1 MTYDEARQQTARAS
15 AVVKLVCGV
24 ANNAAWLVMLDGY
37 DHAKQC
43 KRFNQSVKGGKVSWM
58 FKQAITEFH
67 NYERRLI
74 HSNENCMFHV
84 SDMNEDTRR
93 KYGDISDQE
102 YYEFWKG
109 MGGIAYQQ
117 TRPMI
122 TSLWN
127 KYRISLL
134 SHNAI
139 DAEHVAWVMT
149 AQATLDLAVAMYG
162 HALKE
167 AQTGFNLPRKLVEYV
182 FGKFSLKRVSKAW
195 MRAMTTLAPEII
207 TANLDSV
214 EEKNIELGLEQL
226 TSAWLN
232 PDLLYSSAYGAVEDY
247 DEVFSTP
254 GFQKKALKEIE
265 TVRAETWAELEK
277 QK

>member
-1 MTYDEARQQTARAS
+1 MTYDEARRQTAKAS

-24 ANNAAWLVMLDGY
+24 GNNAAWLVMLDGY
-37 DHAKQC
+37 DHAKRC
-43 KRFNQSVKGGKVSWM
+43 KRFIQSVKGGKISWL
-58 FKQAITEFH
+58 FKQAVTEFH
-67 NYERRLI
+67 NYERCLI
-74 HSNENCMFHV
+74 HSSENRMFHV
-84 SDMNEDTRR
+84 DDMNEEIRR
-93 KYGDISDQE
+93 KYGNITDQE
-102 YYEFWKG
+102 YYDFWKG
-109 MGGIAYQQ
+109 MGGVAYQQ

-127 KYRISLL
+127 KYRLSLKRH
-134 SHNAI
+134 SSN

-149 AQATLDLAVAMYG
+149 AQAAIDLALAMFSN
-162 HALKE
+162 ALNE

-195 MRAMTTLAPEII
+195 MRAMTALAPEII
-207 TANLDSV
+207 TADLDVV
-214 EEKNIELGLEQL
+214 EEKNIEFGLEQL
-226 TSAWLN
+226 MSAWLN

-247 DEVFSTP
+247 DEVFATP

-265 TVRAETWAELEK
+265 TVRADTWAELEK